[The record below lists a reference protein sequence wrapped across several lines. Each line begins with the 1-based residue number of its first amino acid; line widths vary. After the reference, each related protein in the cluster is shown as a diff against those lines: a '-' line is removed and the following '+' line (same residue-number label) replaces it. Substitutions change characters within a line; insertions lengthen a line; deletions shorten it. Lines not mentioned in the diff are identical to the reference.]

1 MARFRDDLADLLP
14 KAAALKRRL
23 SDRGYMLTG
32 EEPLKVT
39 VCPKSFGYT
48 GTEIAATL
56 EENGAFPEFYDPD
69 HVVLMLSPWNSDDD
83 LVRLEQTLCSIPQR
97 TPIILTPPPV
107 PHPVR
112 VMTPRQALF
121 AVSERLLWRTAAAGS
136 PQRRPS
142 AVRRPSRWWCAANGL
157 TNR

>member
-69 HVVLMLSPWNSDDD
+69 HVVLMLSPWTGANLVQHPPKNADHIDSAACAAPGAGDDAASGPFRGQRAASSGGLLRQD
-83 LVRLEQTLCSIPQR
+83 LRSGGHQLSAG
-97 TPIILTPPPV
+97 
-107 PHPVR
+107 HP
-112 VMTPRQALF
+112 
-121 AVSERLLWRTAAAGS
+121 AGG
-136 PQRRPS
+136 
-142 AVRRPSRWWCAANGL
+142 VRR
-157 TNR
+157 TD